1 MEIII
6 AWLLDRV
13 LGDPSKLPHPI
24 VLFGK
29 TIAYCDK
36 RFNKGKDKIVKG
48 AVVAI
53 SLIVLT
59 FVISSL
65 IITYS
70 YSTSPFLGN
79 VISIILIFFSLS
91 GKTLAKE
98 VKLVFDK
105 LKISTE
111 EGRKQIARIVGRD
124 TSNLSPKEIKTAALE
139 TLAENL
145 SDGVIAPM
153 FWYLILGVPGMLAYK
168 MVNTLDSMIA
178 YKTPKYIDFGRYAA
192 KIDDYAN
199 YIPAR
204 LTTMIMIMVAPKY
217 INRNGVKVK
226 TRDRKK
232 LYDFVQ
238 EYGSQHTSPN
248 SGYPESALAGILDCQ
263 FGGSHNYFGKVFYK
277 PHIGK
282 NPREIDYDDMI
293 TSLEECLNTEIFMV
307 AVVAIMKLSFN
318 IVRYL

>member
-13 LGDPSKLPHPI
+13 LGDPRKLPHPI

-29 TIAYCDK
+29 TIAYCDS
-36 RFNKGKDKIVKG
+36 RFNKGKDKITKG
-48 AVVAI
+48 AIVAI
-53 SLIVLT
+53 SLILLT
-59 FVISSL
+59 FLITSL

-70 YSTSPFLGN
+70 YKINPILGN

-124 TSNLSPKEIKTAALE
+124 TSSLSPNEIKTAALE

-168 MVNTLDSMIA
+168 MINTLDSMIA
-178 YKTPKYIDFGRYAA
+178 YKTPKYLDFGRYAA

-204 LTTMIMIMVAPKY
+204 LTTMIMIIVAPKY
-217 INRNGVKVK
+217 INKHGVKVK
-226 TRDRKK
+226 ARNRKD
-232 LYDFVQ
+232 LYEFIQ
-238 EYGSQHTSPN
+238 KYGSQHISPN

-263 FGGSHNYFGKVFYK
+263 FGGSHNYFGELVYK
-277 PHIGK
+277 PNIGK
-282 NPREIDYDDMI
+282 NPREIDYDDMR
-293 TSLEECLNTEIFMV
+293 TSLEECLNTEVTMV
-307 AVVAIMKLSFN
+307 VVIAVLKLSFN